1 MASLLSPGVL
11 TREID
16 LTNAAPA
23 GASTS
28 AGIAMEASWGPVD
41 EMLLISDE
49 SSLVES
55 FGKPSETNYKSWFTA
70 KNFLSY
76 SNSMYVIR
84 SLNTTGGSSP
94 LNSGIQETGV
104 LIKNSD
110 DVDSHST
117 NELVC
122 AKYPGVLGDSLKFWM
137 VDSSSL
143 SGSVYES
150 EFPNSLVSG
159 LDLDEVHVLVIDED
173 GLFTGVK
180 GTILEKYEFLSKTSD
195 AKNRDGSSNY
205 YKSVINQNSDYIWV
219 LNDICEDWGKTF
231 NEVLEDESGS
241 LSLVADDASKWD
253 LDQHPV
259 FGTSQF
265 NGEINESLSK
275 GNDGS
280 AASNSD
286 ILLSFD
292 KFKDDEL
299 VDVSFLLCA
308 DGGKVVADG
317 LLEIAYS
324 RKDCIV
330 VVSPDY
336 DSVKS
341 DNPLDSI
348 KTFRHNLKLG
358 GLKDLKSSYV
368 VMDDNWKYQFD
379 KYNNVNRWVPCNG
392 DTAGLMAETDN
403 EKAVWAS
410 PGGRSLQNV
419 IKLAWKSNK
428 SDRDVLYP
436 LGVNSITTFPGEGA
450 LLFGDKTLLQRPSAF
465 DRINVRRLFIYLRKI
480 ISRTSR
486 SFLFEQNTEYTRTS
500 FINIVEPILEEIKT
514 RGGITDFRVVCDS
527 SNNTGNIIDQGRF
540 IGDIYIKPTRSINFI
555 ELNFVA
561 VRTDVEFS
569 EVVV

>member
-55 FGKPSETNYKSWFTA
+55 FGKPSERNYKSWFTA

-84 SLNTTGGSSP
+84 SVGSNP
-94 LNSGIQETGV
+94 LNSGIQEDGV

-110 DVDSHST
+110 DVDSHSGD
-117 NELVC
+117 ELVC

-150 EFPNSLVSG
+150 EFPNSTVSG

-173 GLFTGVK
+173 GLFTGVR

-231 NEVLEDESGS
+231 NEVLKENENGS
-241 LSLVADDASKWD
+241 LELVAADASKWD
-253 LDQHPV
+253 LSQDSV
-259 FGTSQF
+259 FGTTQF

-275 GNDGS
+275 GSDGL
-280 AASNSD
+280 AATNAD

-336 DSVKS
+336 SDVKD
-341 DNPLDSI
+341 DNPLDAI
-348 KTFRHNLKLG
+348 KTFRYNLNLG

-527 SNNTGNIIDQGRF
+527 SNNT
-540 IGDIYIKPTRSINFI
+540 
-555 ELNFVA
+555 
-561 VRTDVEFS
+561 
-569 EVVV
+569 